1 MRLRPEWSQAED
13 DLVCRHQALFA
24 PEIANLLRRAGFER
38 SEDSVRARRLVLA
51 PKGPR
56 AVYSRAALGAL
67 KGNLAQAER
76 RDWPQGLCDP
86 FAEVECERNL
96 HKDAEH
102 VRNLLRAQ
110 LEELR
115 RSP

>member
-1 MRLRPEWSQAED
+1 MRLRPNWTREED
-13 DLVCRHQALFA
+13 ALVCEHQALFA
-24 PEIANLLRRAGFER
+24 PEIANLLREAGFER

-51 PKGPR
+51 PRGPR
-56 AVYSRAALGAL
+56 DVLTRAALGAL
-67 KGNLAQAER
+67 KGNRAQAER
-76 RDWPQGLCDP
+76 REWPQGLCNP
-86 FAEVECERNL
+86 FAEAECDRNL

-110 LEELR
+110 LEDLR